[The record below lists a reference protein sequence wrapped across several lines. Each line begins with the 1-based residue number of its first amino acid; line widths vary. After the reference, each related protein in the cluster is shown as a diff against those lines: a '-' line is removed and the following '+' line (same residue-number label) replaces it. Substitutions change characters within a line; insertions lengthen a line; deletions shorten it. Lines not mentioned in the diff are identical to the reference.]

1 MTPGPEDE
9 VTQSEK
15 RNIMRQDA
23 DVRRRQQEQSRNG
36 DTGTYLS
43 HTHDDTSGGR
53 YAAIGSAM
61 VVGAKADVASV
72 YPAAAPHQRDPVG
85 QEPSLGYPIDEP
97 SAVISLHSP
106 VEATGGAEAPSS
118 SASDV
123 EHAAPPSSSEGRNN
137 G

>member
-1 MTPGPEDE
+1 MLSSQEEQREREE
-9 VTQSEK
+9 V
-15 RNIMRQDA
+15 MRQVA
-23 DVRRRQQEQSRNG
+23 DLRRRQQEQSRNG

-43 HTHDDTSGGR
+43 HYHDDLSGGR
-53 YAAIGSAM
+53 FAALGNPTI
-61 VVGAKADVASV
+61 VGKDGVTQ

-85 QEPSLGYPIDEP
+85 REPSLGYPIDQP

-123 EHAAPPSSSEGRNN
+123 EHAAPPSSSEGRDN